1 MCGITGIFDTRN
13 RSEINQ
19 GLLRRM
25 TDSVAHRGPDGDGF
39 HVGPGIGLGHRRL
52 AIIDLVSG
60 DQPIYNED
68 GSVGIVFN
76 GEIYNFQALMAELEA
91 LGHRFSTR
99 SDTETIVHAWEEWGE
114 ACVERLRGMFAF
126 ALWDEKA
133 QTLFLARDRLG
144 KKPLYYALLP
154 NGFLVFGSELKSLL
168 VHPNLPR
175 ELDASAVEDYFAYG
189 YVPDPKVIYRGVHKL
204 PPASTLCL
212 RRGNGA
218 VLPSPK
224 TYWRVRFDDSAGNDE
239 AALCADLID
248 RLRQAV
254 DIRRISDVPIGAF
267 LSGGVDSSAV
277 VALMSGLSPEAVNTF
292 SISFKQREFDES
304 AYATAHAERY
314 GTRHF
319 VRQVDADEF
328 DLVDQL
334 ATIYDE
340 PFGDSSAIPT
350 YRVSAIA
357 REQVTVALSGDGGD
371 EFLAGYRRYP
381 WHLAEERVRRAM
393 PAGLRRSLFGLL
405 GRAYPKLDW
414 APRRLRAKSTFQ
426 ELALDTVP
434 GYFASVSKLND
445 QMRDR
450 LYSDGF
456 KRRLDGYHAV
466 EVLQAEFA
474 SADTDDPLL
483 QAQHADIKTWLA
495 GGILVKVDRASM
507 ANSLETRAPMLD
519 HEFVEWTATLP
530 PALKLNRRGGKY
542 LFKRALEPHV
552 SADILYRPKM
562 GFSVPLAKWFR
573 GPLRQRLRDAV
584 SSSAL
589 RETDIFDMRYLSTLA
604 DQHIAGRRDHS
615 AALWSVLMFESF
627 LRQVHGAGHS
637 ALGDEARTA
646 SVG

>member
-1 MCGITGIFDTRN
+1 
-13 RSEINQ
+13 
-19 GLLRRM
+19 M
-25 TDSVAHRGPDGDGF
+25 TDSVAHRGPDGDGY
-39 HVGPGIGLGHRRL
+39 HIAPGIGLGHRRL

-68 GSVGIVFN
+68 GSVAIVFN
-76 GEIYNFQALMAELEA
+76 GEIYNFQTLMAELEA

-133 QTLFLARDRLG
+133 QSLFLARDRLG
-144 KKPLYYALLP
+144 KKPLYYSLLP

-168 VHPNLPR
+168 VHANLPR

-204 PPASTLCL
+204 PPASTLL
-212 RRGNGA
+212 ARRGTGA
-218 VLPSPK
+218 ALPAPR
-224 TYWRVRFDDSAGNDE
+224 TYWRVCFDVTAAGDE
-239 AALCADLID
+239 ATLGAELIE
-248 RLRQAV
+248 RLREAV

-277 VALMSGLSPEAVNTF
+277 VALMAALSPDAVNTF
-292 SISFKQREFDES
+292 SIAFKQREFDES
-304 AYATAHAERY
+304 AYAAEHAERY

-381 WHLAEERVRRAM
+381 WHLAEERVRRAL
-393 PAGLRRSLFGLL
+393 PAGFRRTLFGLL

-456 KRRLDGYHAV
+456 KRELAGYHAV
-466 EVLQAEFA
+466 ELLQAEFA
-474 SADTDDPLL
+474 SADSDDPLL
-483 QAQHADIKTWLA
+483 QAQHADIRTWLA

-507 ANSLETRAPMLD
+507 AASLETRAPILD
-519 HEFVEWTATLP
+519 HKFVEWTATLP
-530 PALKLNRRGGKY
+530 PALKLNRQGGKY

-573 GPLRQRLRDAV
+573 GPLRQRLRAAV
-584 SSSAL
+584 SSKAL
-589 RETDIFDMRYLSTLA
+589 QDTGIFDMRYLSSLA
-604 DQHIAGRRDHS
+604 EQHISGRRDHS

-627 LRQVHGAGHS
+627 LRQVHGVGLATPAGP
-637 ALGDEARTA
+637 ARTA
-646 SVG
+646 SIG

>member
-1 MCGITGIFDTRN
+1 MCGISGIFDTRD
-13 RSEINQ
+13 RSRIDHA
-19 GLLRRM
+19 LLRRM
-25 TDSVAHRGPDGDGF
+25 TDSIAHRGPDGDGY
-39 HVGPGIGLGHRRL
+39 HLAPGIGLGHRRL

-68 GSVGIVFN
+68 GSVAVVFN
-76 GEIYNFQALMAELEA
+76 GEIYNFPALMAELEA
-91 LGHRFSTR
+91 RGHRFSTR

-126 ALWDEKA
+126 ALWDERA
-133 QTLFLARDRLG
+133 QALFLARDRLG
-144 KKPLYYALLP
+144 KKPLYYTLLP
-154 NGFLVFGSELKSLL
+154 DGLFAFGSELKSLL
-168 VHPNLPR
+168 VHANLPR
-175 ELDASAVEDYFAYG
+175 EIDASAVEDYFAYG

-212 RRGNGA
+212 RRGTGA
-218 VLPSPK
+218 GLPAPR
-224 TYWRVRFDDSAGNDE
+224 TYWRVRFDAAAGGDE
-239 AALCADLID
+239 AALGAELID
-248 RLRQAV
+248 RLREAV

-277 VALMSGLSPEAVNTF
+277 VALMSGLSPDPVNTF
-292 SISFKQREFDES
+292 SISFKQRAFDES
-304 AYATAHAERY
+304 AYAAAHAERY

-328 DLVDQL
+328 DLVDRL

-357 REQVTVALSGDGGD
+357 RERVTVALSGDGGD

-381 WHLAEERVRRAM
+381 WHVAEERVRRAM
-393 PAGLRRSLFGLL
+393 PAGPRRALFGLL

-426 ELALDTVP
+426 ELALDTVA

-445 QMRDR
+445 QMRAD

-456 KRRLDGYHAV
+456 KRELGGYHAV
-466 EVLQAEFA
+466 ELLEAAFR
-474 SADTDDPLL
+474 SADSDIPLL
-483 QAQHADIKTWLA
+483 QAQHADVGTWLA

-507 ANSLETRAPMLD
+507 ANSLETRAPLLD
-519 HEFVEWTATLP
+519 HAFVEWTATLP
-530 PALKLNRRGGKY
+530 PALKLNGRSGKY
-542 LFKRALEPHV
+542 LFKRALEPYV

-573 GPLRQRLRDAV
+573 GPLRQRLRAATA
-584 SSSAL
+584 SPAL
-589 RETDIFDMRYLSTLA
+589 RETGIFDMDVLSSLA

-627 LRQVHGAGHS
+627 LRQVHGVDAP
-637 ALGDEARTA
+637 APVDATRAA

>member
-1 MCGITGIFDTRN
+1 MCGITGIFDTRD

-19 GLLRRM
+19 ALLRRM
-25 TDSVAHRGPDGDGF
+25 TDSIAHRGPDGDGY
-39 HVGPGIGLGHRRL
+39 HIGPGIGLGHRRL

-68 GSVGIVFN
+68 GSVTIVYN

-91 LGHRFSTR
+91 LGHKFSTR

-144 KKPLYYALLP
+144 KKPLYYALLS

-168 VHPNLPR
+168 VHENLPR
-175 ELDASAVEDYFAYG
+175 QIDPSAVEDYFAYG

-212 RRGNGA
+212 RRGVGA
-218 VLPSPK
+218 ALPAPK
-224 TYWRVRFDDSAGNDE
+224 SYWRVRFDTSAMGDE
-239 AALCADLID
+239 AALGGELID
-248 RLRQAV
+248 RLREAV

-277 VALMSGLSPEAVNTF
+277 VALMSDLSPEAVNTF

-304 AYATAHAERY
+304 AYAAEHAERY

-393 PAGLRRSLFGLL
+393 PAALRRSLFGLL

-450 LYSDGF
+450 LYSARF
-456 KRRLDGYHAV
+456 KQELDGYHAI
-466 EVLQAEFA
+466 EVLEAEFA
-474 SADTDDPLL
+474 TADSDDPLL
-483 QAQHADIKTWLA
+483 QAQHADIRTWLA

-507 ANSLETRAPMLD
+507 ANSLETRAPILD
-519 HEFVEWTATLP
+519 HKFVEWTATLP
-530 PALKLNRRGGKY
+530 PALKLNRHGGKY

-573 GPLRQRLRDAV
+573 GPLRERLRGAV
-584 SSSAL
+584 SSQAL
-589 RETDIFDMRYLSTLA
+589 GETEIFDMAYLSTLA
-604 DQHIAGRRDHS
+604 EQHISGRRDHS

-627 LRQVHGAGHS
+627 LRQVHGADLPAPFDLARAAS
-637 ALGDEARTA
+637 AG
-646 SVG
+646 

>member
-1 MCGITGIFDTRN
+1 MCGITGIFDIRG
-13 RSEINQ
+13 RSEINRT
-19 GLLRRM
+19 LLRQM
-25 TDSVAHRGPDGDGF
+25 TDSVAHRGPDGDGY
-39 HVGPGIGLGHRRL
+39 HIAPGIGLGHRRL

-68 GSVGIVFN
+68 GSVAIVFN
-76 GEIYNFQALMAELEA
+76 GEIYNFQTLMAELEA

-133 QTLFLARDRLG
+133 QSLFLARDRLG
-144 KKPLYYALLP
+144 KKPLYYSLLP

-168 VHPNLPR
+168 VHANLPR

-204 PPASTLCL
+204 PPASTLL
-212 RRGNGA
+212 VRRGTGA
-218 VLPSPK
+218 ALPAPR
-224 TYWRVRFDDSAGNDE
+224 TYWRVRFDVTATGDE
-239 AALCADLID
+239 ATLGAELIE
-248 RLRQAV
+248 RLREAV

-277 VALMSGLSPEAVNTF
+277 VALMAALSPDAVNTF
-292 SISFKQREFDES
+292 SIAFKQREFDES
-304 AYATAHAERY
+304 AYAAEHAERY

-381 WHLAEERVRRAM
+381 WHLAEERVRRAL
-393 PAGLRRSLFGLL
+393 PAGFRRTLFGLL

-456 KRRLDGYHAV
+456 KRELSGYHAV
-466 EVLQAEFA
+466 ELLQAEFA
-474 SADTDDPLL
+474 SADSDDPLL
-483 QAQHADIKTWLA
+483 QAQHADIRTWLA

-507 ANSLETRAPMLD
+507 AASLETRAPILD
-519 HEFVEWTATLP
+519 HKFVEWTATLP
-530 PALKLNRRGGKY
+530 PALKLNRQGGKY

-552 SADILYRPKM
+552 SVDILYRPKM

-573 GPLRQRLRDAV
+573 GPLRQRLRAAV
-584 SSSAL
+584 SSKAL
-589 RETDIFDMRYLSTLA
+589 QDTGIFDMRYLSSLA
-604 DQHIAGRRDHS
+604 EQHISGRRDHS

-627 LRQVHGAGHS
+627 LRQVHGVGLATPAGP
-637 ALGDEARTA
+637 ARTA
-646 SVG
+646 SIG

>member
-1 MCGITGIFDTRN
+1 MCGISGIFDTRD

-19 GLLRRM
+19 ALLRRM
-25 TDSVAHRGPDGDGF
+25 TDSIAHRGPDGDGY
-39 HVGPGIGLGHRRL
+39 HIGPGIGLGHRRL

-68 GSVGIVFN
+68 GSVAIVYN

-91 LGHRFSTR
+91 LGHKFSTR

-144 KKPLYYALLP
+144 KKPLYYALLS

-168 VHPNLPR
+168 VHENLPR

-189 YVPDPKVIYRGVHKL
+189 YVPDPKVIYRGVRKL

-212 RRGNGA
+212 RRGVGA
-218 VLPSPK
+218 ALPAPK
-224 TYWRVRFDDSAGNDE
+224 SYWRVRFDASALGDE
-239 AALCADLID
+239 AALGGELID
-248 RLRQAV
+248 RLREAV

-277 VALMSGLSPEAVNTF
+277 VALMSELSPEAVNTF

-304 AYATAHAERY
+304 AYAAEHAERY

-357 REQVTVALSGDGGD
+357 REEVTVALSGDGGD

-393 PAGLRRSLFGLL
+393 PAGMRRSLFGLL

-445 QMRDR
+445 QMRER
-450 LYSDGF
+450 LYSDRF
-456 KRRLDGYHAV
+456 KRALGGYHAV
-466 EVLQAEFA
+466 EVLQAEFR
-474 SADTDDPLL
+474 SADSDDPLL
-483 QAQHADIKTWLA
+483 QAQHADIRTWLA

-507 ANSLETRAPMLD
+507 ANSLETRAPILD
-519 HEFVEWTATLP
+519 HQFVEWTATLP
-530 PALKLNRRGGKY
+530 PALKLNRHGGKY

-573 GPLRQRLRDAV
+573 GPLRQRLRNAI
-584 SSSAL
+584 SSQAL
-589 RETDIFDMRYLSTLA
+589 RETEIFDMPYLSSLA
-604 DQHIAGRRDHS
+604 EQHIAGRRDHS

-627 LRQVHGAGHS
+627 LRQVHGVGVSTPDNTVRAV
-637 ALGDEARTA
+637 